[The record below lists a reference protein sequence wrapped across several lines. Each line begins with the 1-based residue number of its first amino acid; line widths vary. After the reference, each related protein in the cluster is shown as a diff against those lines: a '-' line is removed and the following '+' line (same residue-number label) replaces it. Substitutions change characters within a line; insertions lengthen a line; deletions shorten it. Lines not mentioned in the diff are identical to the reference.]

1 MDNEPIR
8 ITGLASTTQV
18 DRVGDVIVMEA
29 WAKGLENYVNN
40 PIILF
45 NHDYDEPVGKMV
57 DFAITSAGL
66 QITAEIYPEAENVY
80 NMVKRGVL
88 STFSVGFQIKDASYD
103 SMQDIFYIKELDLY
117 EISVVSVP
125 ANAGATF
132 SVSKSL
138 TADELDAIKKEFS
151 ATAEVIE
158 PAVEAEITEPAV
170 EAEIEKE
177 IEEMSDTI
185 DVQAIAA
192 AAAEAAVAKSVQMGT
207 SGAERLAA
215 DLEARLADTTKS
227 LTEQLDGVRAELA
240 EKAAELEAFQKSKRV
255 FTGEGNVDYSEKE
268 KAVFLAVASRKG
280 MADTKYGRAVLEKAG
295 PHVSSGDFEKEV
307 SRSLED
313 AIRNRL
319 VLGNLFRTINMNTPS
334 MVIPVN
340 PEASLGTWVDPA
352 NYGSANASGTA
363 ATHALTE
370 ITLTA
375 RKLAAKE
382 YLTIDEEEDAILALV
397 PFIRD
402 AITRRISRSWETAL
416 LRGTGANAADPITGL
431 VTLDATSAVTVPV
444 ANKIT
449 AATLV
454 AARRDLGIMGL
465 DPVDVVYVVS
475 QDAYYDLLEDSNF
488 ITMDKVGDRATLLN
502 GMIGSVSGSPV
513 LVSSEFEAKAATK
526 ACALAIYK
534 PNFIVGS
541 QRGLRME
548 SEYSVESQAT
558 VLVGSLKVAF
568 KSVETSATKLG
579 VSAVRW
585 TST

>member
-103 SMQDIFYIKELDLY
+103 PMKDIFYIKELDLY

-151 ATAEVIE
+151 ATAEVIK
-158 PAVEAEITEPAV
+158 PAV

-177 IEEMSDTI
+177 IEKMSDTI

-192 AAAEAAVAKSVQMGT
+192 AAAEAAVAKSVQMGA

-227 LTEQLDGVRAELA
+227 LSDQLDGVRAELA

-268 KAVFLAVASRKG
+268 KAVFLAVAARKG

-431 VTLDATSAVTVPV
+431 VTLDATSAVTLPV
-444 ANKIT
+444 ANKVT

-585 TST
+585 TA